1 MIVLKFQQKEV
12 MLLAVFPLIKNKLV
26 VCQRK
31 NDSSRIW
38 LVDCIIRIT
47 ILLENLPGLIACQS
61 YLGGLNW
68 FEITPNE
75 F

>member
-1 MIVLKFQQKEV
+1 M
-12 MLLAVFPLIKNKLV
+12 
-26 VCQRK
+26 
-31 NDSSRIW
+31 
-38 LVDCIIRIT
+38 DCIIRIT

-75 F
+75 FWEYSVKQAYDAIYHLTKFNQSNFYKKKQAIKFI